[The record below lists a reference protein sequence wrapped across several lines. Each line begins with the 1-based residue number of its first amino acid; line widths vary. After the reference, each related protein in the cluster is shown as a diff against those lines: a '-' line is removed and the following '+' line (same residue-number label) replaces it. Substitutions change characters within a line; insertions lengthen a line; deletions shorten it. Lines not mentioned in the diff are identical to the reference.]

1 MLTYKHAAIAKENN
15 PGYRDFRNRPTTL
28 TEAEQSYFW
37 QTVAQVLAATGIE
50 IPVYMCD
57 QESFPGSRGDA
68 LGIHWRSVEGN
79 DEFITIDNYFIHE
92 SYEVAFNGAYD
103 LNNGETLASVI
114 CHELAHIRYQRH
126 TKYHA
131 ALTAQYIAMVEMA
144 A

>member
-1 MLTYKHAAIAKENN
+1 MLTSKHAALAKENN
-15 PGYRDFRNRPTTL
+15 PGYRDFRNRPTVL
-28 TEAEQSYFW
+28 TEAEQTYFR
-37 QTVAQVLAATGIE
+37 QTVARVLAATGIA

-57 QESFPGSRGDA
+57 QESFPGSLGDA

-92 SYEVAFNGAYD
+92 SYEVTFNGAYD
-103 LNNGETLASVI
+103 LNGETLAEVI

-131 ALTAQYIAMVEMA
+131 ALTAQYIAMLEMA

>member
-1 MLTYKHAAIAKENN
+1 MLSYKHAAIAKENS
-15 PGYRDFRNRPTTL
+15 PGYRDFRNRPTYL
-28 TEAEQSYFW
+28 TEAEQRYFQ
-37 QTVAQVLAATGIE
+37 QTVAQVLAATGIV

-57 QESFPGSRGDA
+57 QEQFPGSSGDA
-68 LGIHWRSVEGN
+68 LGIHWRSVEGD

-103 LNNGETLASVI
+103 LNGETLAEVI

-131 ALTAQYIAMVEMA
+131 ALTAQYIDMVEKVA
-144 A
+144 

>member
-1 MLTYKHAAIAKENN
+1 MLNNKHAAQAKENN
-15 PGYRDFRNRPTTL
+15 PGYRDYKNRPTAL
-28 TEAEQSYFW
+28 TEAEQRYFQ

-57 QESFPGSRGDA
+57 QEAFPGSLGNA

-103 LNNGETLASVI
+103 LNGETLAEVI

-126 TKYHA
+126 TKYHE
-131 ALTAQYIAMVEMA
+131 ALTAQYIAMVEA
-144 A
+144 AA